1 LKISLVP
8 IFLLL
13 FVSSAFAHSGGTD
26 ACGGHI
32 DHKQGGYHVHD
43 HSKYC
48 ACYPGSNICKESD
61 TPSMKELSG
70 TITATGELVK
80 IFAIGGETTGWA
92 LVLESP
98 LEINGEGLKRIEV
111 DPKGKD
117 IEGLEGKQVKIKGT
131 LEKRRGIERGFYT
144 VIVIE
149 EISGLE
155 KNSP

>member
-26 ACGGHI
+26 ECGGHI
-32 DHKQGGYHVHD
+32 DRKLGGYHVHD

-61 TPSMKELSG
+61 TPSMKKLSW
-70 TITATGELVK
+70 TIAATGKLVK

-92 LVLESP
+92 VELESP

-117 IEGLEGKQVKIKGT
+117 IEGLEGKQVKIKGH
-131 LEKRRGIERGFYT
+131 LEKRLGIERGSYT

-149 EISGLE
+149 EIYVLE
-155 KNSP
+155 RKSP